1 MTLNQMKYV
10 IEVAETGS
18 INKAAG
24 QLFISQSVLST
35 AIQNLEN
42 ELGNEI
48 FSRSTRGTSLTPFGK
63 TFLAY
68 ILPIQAQMNQ
78 LDKVIFNKKRDYSC
92 SLSLVTNGFYFTS
105 EICCK
110 LFKKYHND
118 GIHITQYEGFSNEA
132 MLMVA
137 NGSAEIGLVRQ
148 WSCYHRL
155 YTSQY
160 EAMKI
165 QFCPIVT
172 LDIGITVGPDNPLY
186 YRKNDYV
193 TPEMLKP
200 YPMIM
205 YDYMDSGPFSDI
217 IEHLHLPANTNRMVT
232 SSRSTIYEVLAN
244 TDAYYLNSNYAT
256 AHGKCNEF
264 TTPYKQRTL
273 LLKNCTIKSEL
284 GWIKRI
290 GCPVSPI
297 AQEAIDLFFQ
307 YLTEDYSS
315 FI

>member
-1 MTLNQMKYV
+1 MTLNQIKYV

-24 QLFISQSVLST
+24 NFFISQSVLSN
-35 AIQNLEN
+35 AIQSLES

-68 ILPIQAQMNQ
+68 VMPIQAQFNQ
-78 LDKVIFNKKRDYSC
+78 LDKVLFNKKRDYRRR
-92 SLSLVTNGFYFTS
+92 LSLVTNGFYFTS
-105 EICCK
+105 EICSK
-110 LFKKYHND
+110 LFQKYHNE
-118 GIHITQYEGFSNEA
+118 GIHITQYEGFGNEA

-137 NGSAEIGLVRQ
+137 SGSAEIGLVRQ

-155 YTSQY
+155 YASQY

-172 LDIGITVGPDNPLY
+172 LDIAITVGPKNPLY
-186 YRKNDYV
+186 LQKSEFV

-217 IEHLHLPANTNRMVT
+217 MEHLHLPSNISRMVT

-244 TDAYYLNSNYAT
+244 TNAYYLNSNYT
-256 AHGKCNEF
+256 PVQQKCCDH
-264 TTPYKQRTL
+264 TTPYKQRIL
-273 LLKNCTIKSEL
+273 ILKNCTIKSEL

-290 GCPVSPI
+290 DSPVSPT
-297 AQEAIDLFFQ
+297 AQEAIGMFYE
-307 YLTEDYSS
+307 YLTEEYM
-315 FI
+315 